1 MEIEFSDRFM
11 KSFTKPV
18 SRQPDVAISVLVKV
32 LLFSREP
39 FSRSLALHK
48 LKGRLSE
55 VWSFSVE
62 NNLRIIVDRSDPS
75 KVTFVDIGTHDQ
87 VY

>member
-1 MEIEFSDRFM
+1 MEIEFSDRFL
-11 KSFTKPV
+11 KSYKKLV
-18 SRQPDVAISVLVKV
+18 SRRPEAAISVLEKV

-48 LKGRLSE
+48 LKGRLDE

-62 NNLRIIVDRSDPS
+62 NNLRIIVDRSDPE